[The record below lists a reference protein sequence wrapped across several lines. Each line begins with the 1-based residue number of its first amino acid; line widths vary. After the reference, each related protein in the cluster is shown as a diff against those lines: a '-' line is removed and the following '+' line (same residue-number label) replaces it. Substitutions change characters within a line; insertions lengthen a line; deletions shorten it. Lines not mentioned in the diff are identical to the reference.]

1 MSRAFSIKV
10 VAAAVAMMFVSAS
23 AWAEEVGSKAV
34 NLNADPKMVVEY
46 TVNGIIKIL
55 KARKDTTRLNEEDR
69 DNIRQIVDGR
79 FDYRE
84 MSKRSL
90 GKAWKGIS
98 ESEKENFTELF
109 RKLLERS
116 YGNRLA
122 SFRDQRIEF
131 ADAQFKKDK
140 ARVKTKV
147 VDAEKETPV
156 EYRLHQTV
164 TGWQVYDIR
173 IEGVSLVSNF
183 RKDFK
188 SKIRNKGGF
197 EGLVHALEKKVKKLE
212 AKDRA

>member
-1 MSRAFSIKV
+1 MSKVLSITLI
-10 VAAAVAMMFVSAS
+10 AAAMMVISAN
-23 AWAEEVGSKAV
+23 AWAGEASPKAMDLNVG
-34 NLNADPKMVVEY
+34 PKTVIEN
-46 TVNGIIKIL
+46 TVNGIIGIL
-55 KARKDTTRLNEEDR
+55 KARKDTTKLTEEDR
-69 DNIRQIVDGR
+69 DSIRQTVEGR

-98 ESEKENFTELF
+98 EKEKESFSELF

-122 SFRDQRIEF
+122 SFHDQKVEF

-140 ARVKTKV
+140 ARVKSKV
-147 VDAEKETPV
+147 IDAEKETPV
-156 EYRLHQTV
+156 EYRLHQTA
-164 TGWQVYDIR
+164 TGWQVYDIK

-188 SKIRNKGGF
+188 ASIKSQGGF
-197 EGLVHALEKKVKKLE
+197 EGLVQALEKKVQKLE